1 MLDLLSCFSTMAVP
15 WVVSCSCGW
24 VAVAETINE
33 AVALVEAHADRREEP
48 TLHVITIR
56 GAMTPRPRDD
66 RRPSPGSAP
75 I

>member
-48 TLHVITIR
+48 TLHAITIR
-56 GAMTPRPRDD
+56 GIVNPKRRDGR
-66 RRPSPGSAP
+66 RRPSDNAP

>member
-15 WVVSCSCGW
+15 RVVSCSCGW
-24 VAVAETINE
+24 VAVAETLNE

-48 TLHVITIR
+48 TLHAITIR
-56 GAMTPRPRDD
+56 GSMGPKPRDD
-66 RRPSPGSAP
+66 RRPSTGNAP

>member
-56 GAMTPRPRDD
+56 GAMNPRPRDD